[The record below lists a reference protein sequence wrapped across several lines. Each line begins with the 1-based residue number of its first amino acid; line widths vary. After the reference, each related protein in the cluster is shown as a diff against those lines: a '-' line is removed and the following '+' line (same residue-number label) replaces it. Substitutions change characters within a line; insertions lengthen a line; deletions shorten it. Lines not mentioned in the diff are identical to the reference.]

1 MEHKKIEGI
10 EPVLSELKDDST
22 VPKNVRL
29 KIEKVMALLNDKTE
43 IQIKVSKVLNE
54 LEEIADDVNLQSYT
68 RTQVWNVI
76 SVLEKI
82 KTNK

>member
-1 MEHKKIEGI
+1 MEQENIEGI
-10 EPVLSELKDDST
+10 EPTLEELRDDAT

-29 KIEKVMALLNDKTE
+29 KIEKVIEVLNNNME
-43 IQIKVSKVLNE
+43 RSIKVSKVLNE
-54 LEEIADDVNLQSYT
+54 LEDVADDVNLQSYS

-82 KTNK
+82 K

>member
-1 MEHKKIEGI
+1 MGQENIGGI
-10 EPVLSELKDDST
+10 EPALEELRDDTT

-29 KIEKVMALLNDKTE
+29 KIEKVIEVLNNKME
-43 IQIKVSKVLNE
+43 RSIKVSKVLNE
-54 LEEIADDVNLQSYT
+54 LEDVADDVNLQSYT

-82 KTNK
+82 NK

>member
-1 MEHKKIEGI
+1 MEQENIRGI
-10 EPVLSELKDDST
+10 EPALEELRDDNT

-29 KIEKVMALLNDKTE
+29 KIEKVIDVLNNKME
-43 IQIKVSKVLNE
+43 RSIKVSKVLNE
-54 LEEIADDVNLQSYT
+54 LEEVADDVNLQSYT

-82 KTNK
+82 K

>member
-1 MEHKKIEGI
+1 MEQKEIGDI
-10 EPVLSELKDDST
+10 EPALEELRDDVT

-29 KIEKVMALLNDKTE
+29 KMEKVIEVLNNNLE
-43 IQIKVSKVLNE
+43 RSIKVSKVLNE
-54 LEEIADDVNLQSYT
+54 LEDVADDVNLQSYS

-82 KTNK
+82 K

>member
-1 MEHKKIEGI
+1 MGQEEIGGI
-10 EPVLSELKDDST
+10 EPALEELRDDNT

-29 KIEKVMALLNDKTE
+29 KIEKVIEVLNNKME
-43 IQIKVSKVLNE
+43 KSIKVSKVLNE
-54 LEEIADDVNLQSYT
+54 LEDVADDVNLQSYS

-82 KTNK
+82 K

>member
-1 MEHKKIEGI
+1 MEQENIGGI
-10 EPVLSELKDDST
+10 EPALEELRDDTT

-29 KIEKVMALLNDKTE
+29 KIEKVIEVLNNKME
-43 IQIKVSKVLNE
+43 RSIKVSKVLNE
-54 LEEIADDVNLQSYT
+54 LEDVADDVNLQSYS

-82 KTNK
+82 K

>member
-1 MEHKKIEGI
+1 MEQENIEGI
-10 EPVLSELKDDST
+10 EPTLEELRDDST

-29 KIEKVMALLNDKTE
+29 KIEKVIEVLNNNME
-43 IQIKVSKVLNE
+43 RSIKVSKVLNE
-54 LEEIADDVNLQSYT
+54 LEDVADDVNLQSYS

-82 KTNK
+82 K

>member
-1 MEHKKIEGI
+1 MEQEEIGDI
-10 EPVLSELKDDST
+10 EPVLEELRDDNT

-29 KIEKVMALLNDKTE
+29 KIEKVIEVLNNNME
-43 IQIKVSKVLNE
+43 RSIKVSKVLNE
-54 LEEIADDVNLQSYT
+54 LEDVADDVNLQSYT

-82 KTNK
+82 K

>member
-1 MEHKKIEGI
+1 MERKEITSI
-10 EPVLSELKDDST
+10 QPVLAELKDDGT

-29 KIEKVMALLNDKTE
+29 KIERLMEMLNGKTE
-43 IQIKVSKVLNE
+43 MQIKVSRAINE

-76 SVLEKI
+76 STLEKV
-82 KTNK
+82 K

>member
-1 MEHKKIEGI
+1 MEQENIRGI
-10 EPVLSELKDDST
+10 EPALEELRDDTT

-29 KIEKVMALLNDKTE
+29 KIEKVIEVLNNKME
-43 IQIKVSKVLNE
+43 RSIKVSKVLNE
-54 LEEIADDVNLQSYT
+54 LEDVADDVNLQSYT

-82 KTNK
+82 K